1 MSIGSPDLIALWERG
16 MGVQGMGKLEPL
28 TPYNYTNG
36 RYLVFKGN
44 GSDGAPLGRI
54 HQDGNVRNLLG
65 EPLYYIN
72 MDEHAF
78 CSMDFTF
85 QGNIQKIRG
94 TFYVLSD
101 RTLFTFSEMNVK
113 PLENETEEQA
123 LQRVFKK
130 TAINLARQIV
140 QAKNEMAQ
148 ERIEMTL
155 SDSNPFRRF
164 RAFFTSRARRE
175 RASPDWRHSELEN
188 DHVFKSRSAAVSSLS
203 LAPMIL
209 WATDA
214 RTRKTRPYNNY
225 ATVRLQVNS
234 YYGLSLSFRFPPIK
248 VGCTASLAEALRR
261 SSRWENTPSV
271 YTPRF
276 QPR

>member
-1 MSIGSPDLIALWERG
+1 
-16 MGVQGMGKLEPL
+16 MGKLEPL

-54 HQDGNVRNLLG
+54 HQDGTVRNLLG

-72 MDEHAF
+72 LDERAF

-85 QGNIQKIRG
+85 QGDIQKIRG

-101 RTLFTFSEMNVK
+101 RTLFTFSEMSVK

-130 TAINLARQIV
+130 TAINLARQII

-148 ERIEMTL
+148 ERIEMAI

-188 DHVFKSRSAAVSSLS
+188 DHVFKSRSVAASSSSL
-203 LAPMIL
+203 
-209 WATDA
+209 ATMVLRAADTK
-214 RTRKTRPYNNY
+214 TRKARPYNHY

-234 YYGLSLSFRFPPIK
+234 CYGVSLAFRFPPIK
-248 VGCTASLAEALRR
+248 VGCIASLAASPCR
-261 SSRWENTPSV
+261 SSRWASTPSV

-276 QPR
+276 

>member
-1 MSIGSPDLIALWERG
+1 
-16 MGVQGMGKLEPL
+16 
-28 TPYNYTNG
+28 
-36 RYLVFKGN
+36 
-44 GSDGAPLGRI
+44 
-54 HQDGNVRNLLG
+54 
-65 EPLYYIN
+65 
-72 MDEHAF
+72 
-78 CSMDFTF
+78 
-85 QGNIQKIRG
+85 
-94 TFYVLSD
+94 
-101 RTLFTFSEMNVK
+101 MNVK

-155 SDSNPFRRF
+155 SDSNPLRRF
-164 RAFFTSRARRE
+164 RAFFKSRARRE
-175 RASPDWRHSELEN
+175 RALPDWRHSELEN

-234 YYGLSLSFRFPPIK
+234 YYGLSLSFRFPPVK
-248 VGCTASLAEALRR
+248 VGCMASFASTPRR
-261 SSRWENTPSV
+261 GSRWESPRSV

-276 QPR
+276 

>member
-1 MSIGSPDLIALWERG
+1 MQR
-16 MGVQGMGKLEPL
+16 MGKLEPL
-28 TPYNYTNG
+28 MPYNYMNG

-44 GSDGAPLGRI
+44 GNDGAPLGRI
-54 HQDGNVRNLLG
+54 HQDGTVRNLQDV
-65 EPLYYIN
+65 PLYYIN

-85 QGNIQKIRG
+85 QGTIQKIRG

-101 RTLFTFSEMNVK
+101 RTLFTFSEMKVK
-113 PLENETEEQA
+113 PLGNETEEQA
-123 LQRVFKK
+123 LHREFKN

-148 ERIEMTL
+148 ERIEMAM

-175 RASPDWRHSELEN
+175 RASPGWRRSELEN
-188 DHVFKSRSAAVSSLS
+188 DHVFKSRSVAVSSSS

-234 YYGLSLSFRFPPIK
+234 YYGLSLAFRFPPIR
-248 VGCTASLAEALRR
+248 VDCIASLATAPRR
-261 SSRWENTPSV
+261 SSRWENIPSV

-276 QPR
+276 

>member
-1 MSIGSPDLIALWERG
+1 MS
-16 MGVQGMGKLEPL
+16 
-28 TPYNYTNG
+28 YNYTNG

-44 GSDGAPLGRI
+44 GNDGAPLGRI
-54 HQDGNVRNLLG
+54 HQDGTVRNLLG

-72 MDEHAF
+72 LDEHAF

-94 TFYVLSD
+94 TFYVLGD
-101 RTLFTFSEMNVK
+101 KTLFTFSEMKVT

-123 LQRVFKK
+123 LRREFKK
-130 TAINLARQIV
+130 TAMNLARQIV

-155 SDSNPFRRF
+155 SDSNPLRRF

-175 RASPDWRHSELEN
+175 RSSPEWCRSELEN
-188 DHVFKSRSAAVSSLS
+188 DHEFRSRSVAASPSSL
-203 LAPMIL
+203 ATMVL

-214 RTRKTRPYNNY
+214 RTRKTRPYKHY

-234 YYGLSLSFRFPPIK
+234 YYGLSPAFRFPPIK
-248 VGCTASLAEALRR
+248 VGSMPSIAAAPRR
-261 SSRWENTPSV
+261 SSRWESTPTI

-276 QPR
+276 